1 MLDQSTFLQNF
12 GGNIYGVIHSFVLH
26 ACLIACFTYSYEGIY
41 APHKKKGDVLYE
53 YTMKEAL
60 FYNEMLF
67 KNENKTRGYNE
78 NATYNKISLDVRSVG
93 EVLA

>member
-1 MLDQSTFLQNF
+1 
-12 GGNIYGVIHSFVLH
+12 
-26 ACLIACFTYSYEGIY
+26 
-41 APHKKKGDVLYE
+41 
-53 YTMKEAL
+53 MKEAL